1 VVIAKQEANKKKF
14 GGPARCELEPDRV
27 MVETNRRVAPALL
40 LAFRKQSPQVSEGD
54 RRLRRPLLICF
65 IAVLGLSF
73 VPGVSLAGHLGGF
86 AGGALMASM
95 FI

>member
-40 LAFRKQSPQVSEGD
+40 SLMRGNE
-54 RRLRRPLLICF
+54 
-65 IAVLGLSF
+65 LSI
-73 VPGVSLAGHLGGF
+73 
-86 AGGALMASM
+86 GAALNRNR
-95 FI
+95 